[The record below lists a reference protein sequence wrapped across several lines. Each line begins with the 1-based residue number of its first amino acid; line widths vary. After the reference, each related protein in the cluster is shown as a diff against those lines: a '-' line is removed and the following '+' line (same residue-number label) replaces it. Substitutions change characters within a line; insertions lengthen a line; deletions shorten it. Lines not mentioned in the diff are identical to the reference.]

1 MNSVENIV
9 DLGVAELAQKFRE
22 GSLSPVAVT
31 EFYLSQIAILNP
43 KINAVLDVYTREA
56 HVAARASAQRY
67 KAGEPLSEID
77 GVPLGVK
84 ANIAVKGH
92 VCHGGIK
99 AYENDIAT
107 QDATVVANLKERIIE
122 YGRGCPW
129 GHDGQSVVWKDV

>member
-56 HVAARASAQRY
+56 HVAARASTVQR
-67 KAGEPLSEID
+67 G
-77 GVPLGVK
+77 
-84 ANIAVKGH
+84 
-92 VCHGGIK
+92 
-99 AYENDIAT
+99 
-107 QDATVVANLKERIIE
+107 
-122 YGRGCPW
+122 
-129 GHDGQSVVWKDV
+129 